1 LTGFA
6 GDLAT
11 ARDQFAALVLA
22 CERALGPEHPVTLRA
37 RDELAHWTGNMGDPA
52 AARDQYAAL
61 VPACERVLGPEHP
74 ITLRARDELA
84 HWTGATRGRTL
95 NQWV

>member
-6 GDLAT
+6 GDPAL
-11 ARDQFAALVLA
+11 ARDQFAALVL
-22 CERALGPEHPVTLRA
+22 
-37 RDELAHWTGNMGDPA
+37 
-52 AARDQYAAL
+52 
-61 VPACERVLGPEHP
+61 ACERVLGPEHP